1 MKTFSTTSASI
12 FKLSKKFSVGVL
24 IFSTLLGTLYQEVPN
39 ETKQELSPLGLIH
52 LKCRNGYKSFL
63 DYAEKGVG
71 SIPGS
76 NIISSTQFDKNGG
89 FEARTLSEEV
99 RTVLLNGEG
108 EAVILTLEEVKRGK
122 RLFNVACGSCH
133 VGGLTKTNPNVGL
146 DIASLNSA
154 VPPRNNISS
163 LVDFL
168 NSPKS
173 YDGFQSISEIHPGIE
188 SCDLFPKMR
197 TLTREDLVAV
207 SGHILLQT
215 KILNER
221 WGGGKIYY

>member
-1 MKTFSTTSASI
+1 MTIYLCIRYFFTMLQNLGMVYLNDGNQWKE
-12 FKLSKKFSVGVL
+12 LEKKGKV
-24 IFSTLLGTLYQEVPN
+24 
-39 ETKQELSPLGLIH
+39 
-52 LKCRNGYKSFL
+52 
-63 DYAEKGVG
+63 
-71 SIPGS
+71 S
-76 NIISSTQFDKNGG
+76 NKA

-99 RTVLLNGEG
+99 RTVLYNEEG
-108 EAVILTLEEVKRGK
+108 AGVILTLEEVKRGK

-154 VPPRNNISS
+154 LPPRNNISS

-173 YDGFQSISEIHPGIE
+173 YDGFQSISEIHPGIV

-197 TLTREDLVAV
+197 TLTREDLVAI

>member
-1 MKTFSTTSASI
+1 MN
-12 FKLSKKFSVGVL
+12 SKKPKICAIVGITIYL
-24 IFSTLLGTLYQEVPN
+24 CIRYFFTMLQNLGMVYL
-39 ETKQELSPLGLIH
+39 
-52 LKCRNGYKSFL
+52 
-63 DYAEKGVG
+63 
-71 SIPGS
+71 
-76 NIISSTQFDKNGG
+76 NGG
-89 FEARTLSEEV
+89 NQWKGLEKKGEVSNKAFEARTLSEEV
-99 RTVLLNGEG
+99 RTVLYNEEG
-108 EAVILTLEEVKRGK
+108 AGVILTLEEVKRGK

-154 VPPRNNISS
+154 LPPRNNISS

-197 TLTREDLVAV
+197 TLTREDLVAI

>member
-1 MKTFSTTSASI
+1 MN
-12 FKLSKKFSVGVL
+12 SKKSKRCATVKITIYLCFRYL
-24 IFSTLLGTLYQEVPN
+24 FTMLQNLGIVYL
-39 ETKQELSPLGLIH
+39 
-52 LKCRNGYKSFL
+52 
-63 DYAEKGVG
+63 
-71 SIPGS
+71 
-76 NIISSTQFDKNGG
+76 NGG
-89 FEARTLSEEV
+89 NKLKELEKNKAFEARTLSEDV
-99 RTVLLNGEG
+99 RTVLYNEEG
-108 EAVILTLEEVKRGK
+108 AGVILTLEEVKRGK

-154 VPPRNNISS
+154 LPPRNNISS

-168 NSPKS
+168 YSPKS

-197 TLTREDLVAV
+197 TLTREDLVAI